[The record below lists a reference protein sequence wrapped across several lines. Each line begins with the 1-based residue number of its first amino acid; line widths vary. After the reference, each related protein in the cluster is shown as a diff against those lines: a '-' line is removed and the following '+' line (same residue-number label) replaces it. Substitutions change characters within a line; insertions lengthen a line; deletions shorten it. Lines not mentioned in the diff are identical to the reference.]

1 MLSLPEKKGKI
12 VEIVKELSE
21 LLKFIHV
28 IKVEGQIHIPV
39 RGLAY
44 HSGRVQPGYIFF
56 CLKGSKVDGHE
67 FIPQAVDAGAVAV
80 VLEKEREVRGAAKIL
95 VSSVRAAM
103 AAISQIFFDS
113 PSQRLRLIGVTG
125 TNGKT
130 TTTYLIEAVMAAQ
143 NYKTGLLG
151 TVKYK
156 VGSENLPVMATTP
169 EAPDLQKMLRIMV
182 DSGVSF
188 AVMEVSS
195 HALEL
200 NRVSG
205 CDFDTVVLTNVTE
218 DHLDFHQTYE
228 RYLAAKGKLFSQP
241 GGSFLKGTTPRFTV
255 LNRDDTNYEYFL
267 RQSTVQSVSYGIK
280 NHAEVQAQN
289 IEVTGDGVKYRV
301 VSPWGE
307 EYFSLRL
314 TGYFNIYNTLAATSV
329 ALLEGVPL
337 QAIKEVL
344 ESVTGVPGRFERV
357 DMGQD
362 FLVIVDYAHTPDGL
376 DNILQTARGFAR
388 GKIITIFGCGGER
401 DRAKRPVMG
410 RIAGKYSDYCILTSD
425 NPRGEDPWQ
434 IINEVEAGLQEVKAL
449 GSGYTVQP
457 DRYEAIKLGIELARA
472 RDIVIIAGKGHENY
486 QIFSDYT
493 IPFSDREVAAGIIEQ
508 RLKKRV

>member
-1 MLSLPEKKGKI
+1 LPEEKGI
-12 VEIVKELSE
+12 IMEIVKELDE
-21 LLKFIHV
+21 LLEFLNV
-28 IKVEGQIHIPV
+28 IKVEGQTRIPV

-44 HSGRVQPGYIFF
+44 HSGRVQPGFIFF
-56 CLKGSKVDGHE
+56 CLKGNKADGHE
-67 FIPQAVDAGAVAV
+67 FIPQAVDAGAKAIF
-80 VLEKEREVRGAAKIL
+80 LEKALEVRGATKIL
-95 VSSVRAAM
+95 VSDVRVAM
-103 AAISQIFFDS
+103 AAVSQLFFDS
-113 PSQRLRLIGVTG
+113 PSQKLRLIGVTG

-130 TTTYLIEAVMAAQ
+130 TTTHLIEAIMAAQ

-156 VGSENLPVMATTP
+156 VGNENLPVMATTP

-182 DSGVSF
+182 DRGVSH

-205 CDFDTVVLTNVTE
+205 CDFYMAVLTNVTG
-218 DHLDFHQTYE
+218 DHLDFHQTHE
-228 RYLAAKGKLFSQP
+228 RYLSAKGKLFSQL
-241 GGSFLKGTTPRFTV
+241 GGSFVKGAAPRFAV
-255 LNRDDTNYEYFL
+255 LNKDDANYEYFL
-267 RQSTVQSVSYGIK
+267 RQSTVQSVSYGIRE
-280 NHAEVQAQN
+280 NAEVRAED
-289 IEVTGDGVKYRV
+289 IEVTGDGVKYLLK
-301 VSPWGE
+301 SPWGE
-307 EYFSLRL
+307 DYFSLKL
-314 TGYFNIYNTLAATSV
+314 TGYFNIYNTLAATTV

-337 QAIKEVL
+337 PAIKEAL
-344 ESVTGVPGRFERV
+344 ENITGIPGRFERV

-376 DNILQTARGFAR
+376 ENVLQTARGFAR

-401 DRAKRPVMG
+401 DRTKRPVMG
-410 RIAGKYSDYCILTSD
+410 RIAGEYSDYCILTSD

-434 IINEVEAGLQEVKAL
+434 IINEVEAGLQERKVP

-472 RDIVIIAGKGHENY
+472 DDTVIIAGKGHENY
-486 QIFSDYT
+486 QIFADYT
-493 IPFSDREVAAGIIEQ
+493 IPFSDREVAAELIEQ
-508 RLKKRV
+508 RLNKKV